1 MSGLFLHLVECFFTM
16 QAHEPCCPTVD
27 CGGRVFCCVILIW
40 LRGAIFE
47 YASKVYAYAQSCLSW
62 FSVGS
67 VFDVQL
73 CAVEGA
79 YALHDG

>member
-1 MSGLFLHLVECFFTM
+1 MNPAVPSLLWWQGFLLCDFDL
-16 QAHEPCCPTVD
+16 P
-27 CGGRVFCCVILIW
+27 
-40 LRGAIFE
+40 RGAIFE
-47 YASKVYAYAQSCLSW
+47 CASKVYAYAQSSLSW